1 MEAAKEEDDAP
12 PVGSGEGSAAAAA
25 AAAAAV
31 AVAGV
36 DDDDAPIRQHVT
48 FADPLVRQMSVQ
60 STRPDYFRNLRK
72 GSITNLRLEG
82 RDDDMNDDVN
92 RQERRDSRQS
102 ETVVDMDVA
111 VAELR
116 RRLSARWTGNDGGDG
131 MSSKDVPVEVRLKD
145 FSYHVPIRVD
155 GPSIDT
161 ALNTSPCYVAT
172 NIMKNF
178 GEYITGKRRVR
189 AISTFL
195 LLRSDSFLVA
205 PLTYAMC
212 VR

>member
-25 AAAAAV
+25 AAAA

-116 RRLSARWTGNDGGDG
+116 RRLSARWTGNDGGKIPE
-131 MSSKDVPVEVRLKD
+131 SNVRFTNKERGIGAD
-145 FSYHVPIRVD
+145 S
-155 GPSIDT
+155 GCKID
-161 ALNTSPCYVAT
+161 LQ
-172 NIMKNF
+172 
-178 GEYITGKRRVR
+178 ITLE
-189 AISTFL
+189 T
-195 LLRSDSFLVA
+195 
-205 PLTYAMC
+205 
-212 VR
+212 